1 MSKALELT
9 FEIDKSSNSL
19 DAWTREA
26 WQPTLSPQGKKK
38 SVLLPKLMPHAHLF
52 LGFSS
57 LPRVSA
63 VSADI
68 TDNM

>member
-1 MSKALELT
+1 MSKALALI
-9 FEIDKSSNSL
+9 FETDKSSNSL

-26 WQPTLSPQGKKK
+26 WQPTLSRQGKKK
-38 SVLLPKLMPHAHLF
+38 KEPDIHLF

-57 LPRVSA
+57 LLRVSA

-68 TDNM
+68 